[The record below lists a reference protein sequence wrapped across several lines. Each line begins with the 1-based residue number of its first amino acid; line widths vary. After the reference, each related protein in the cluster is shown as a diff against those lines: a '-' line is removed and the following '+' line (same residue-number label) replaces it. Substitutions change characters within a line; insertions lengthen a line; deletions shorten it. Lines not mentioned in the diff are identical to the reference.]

1 MRSNRND
8 RGSVHFDPRLRELAV
23 SMWMEGKSQEEIGRA
38 IGRYLSNRARRR
50 RGGTRE
56 RRTVL

>member
-8 RGSVHFDPRLRELAV
+8 RGSVHFDPRLRELTV
-23 SMWMEGKSQEEIGRA
+23 SMWMEGKSQEEISRA

-56 RRTVL
+56 RRVAS

>member
-8 RGSVHFDPRLRELAV
+8 RGSVHFDPRLRELIMT
-23 SMWMEGKSQEEIGRA
+23 MWMEGKSQDEIDRA
-38 IGRYLSNRARRR
+38 VGRYLSNRARRR

-56 RRTVL
+56 RRVAS